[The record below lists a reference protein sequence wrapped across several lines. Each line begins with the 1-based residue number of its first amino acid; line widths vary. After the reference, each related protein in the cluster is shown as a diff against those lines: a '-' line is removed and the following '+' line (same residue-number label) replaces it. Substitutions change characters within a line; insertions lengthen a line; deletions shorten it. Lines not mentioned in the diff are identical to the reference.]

1 MEKFGLSE
9 DTYKQIKEIINKY
22 NQYEFRIFGSRAKGN
37 YKKTSDID
45 IAVFGEIDEKTRY
58 KILDEFDC
66 LNIIYDVDVVFV
78 DTKLRKEMLESILKE
93 GVKF

>member
-9 DTYKQIKEIINKY
+9 NTYKQIKEVINKY
-22 NQYEFRIFGSRAKGN
+22 NQYEFRLFGSRARGN

-45 IAVFGEIDEKTRY
+45 IAVFGEIDDKTRY

-78 DTKLRKEMLESILKE
+78 DSTLRSEMLQSILKE
-93 GVKF
+93 GVEF

>member
-9 DTYKQIKEIINKY
+9 YTYKQIKEIIDKY
-22 NQYEFRIFGSRAKGN
+22 KQYEFRLFGSRARGN

-45 IAVFGEIDEKTRY
+45 LAVFGEIDDRTRY

-66 LNIIYDVDVVFV
+66 LNIIYDIDVVFV
-78 DTKLRKEMLESILKE
+78 DSTLRKKMLQSILKE
-93 GVKF
+93 AMEF

>member
-1 MEKFGLSE
+1 MEKFGLTE
-9 DTYKQIKEIINKY
+9 YTYKQIKDIINKY
-22 NQYEFRIFGSRAKGN
+22 NKYEFRLFGSRARGN

-45 IAVFGEIDEKTRY
+45 IAVFGEIDDKTRY

-78 DTKLRKEMLESILKE
+78 DETLRKEMLQSILKE
-93 GVKF
+93 GIQF